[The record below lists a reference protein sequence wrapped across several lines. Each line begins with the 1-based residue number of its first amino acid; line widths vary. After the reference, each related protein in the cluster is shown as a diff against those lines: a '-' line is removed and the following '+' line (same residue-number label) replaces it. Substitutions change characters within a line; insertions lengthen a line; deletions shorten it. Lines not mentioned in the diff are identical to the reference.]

1 MAMQVS
7 TGAQV
12 ECSFGASP
20 AVFSASGEKVAA
32 TTPAGVVTD
41 VEEENIPSFGMSS
54 APTNPDVMAA
64 TAAALGTPTPAPC
77 VPVLSPWTP
86 GALRVT
92 VNGVAALDSDS
103 KCMCDW
109 AGVIQVIDPGQER
122 VTIA

>member
-1 MAMQVS
+1 MAVQVS

-12 ECSFGASP
+12 ECSFGAAP
-20 AVFSASGEKVAA
+20 AVFSASGENVAA
-32 TTPAGVVTD
+32 TTAAGVVTD
-41 VEEENIPSFGMSS
+41 VEEENIPSFGMCS

-64 TAAALGTPTPAPC
+64 TAAALGTLTPAPC

-92 VNGVAALDSDS
+92 VNGVAALGSDS